1 MTTPRYT
8 QEVGRK
14 FHPNGT
20 PRLFPGTTI
29 ICFVDPTSPI
39 GMAAQAFQAALGQV
53 PIGRK
58 FALLPPA
65 SFHMTVMELLCDQ
78 VRTPERWSSWLPLD
92 APLATIDAF
101 FLERLPAV
109 PAPEG
114 LAVRVTGVA
123 HPDNL
128 WLTLQPADDL
138 TGAALRAYRDAV
150 ATASGVRFPD
160 HDTYRFHLS
169 LAYRLIALD
178 ADEEHQLAALVRT
191 WQPRLRAAGDWIA
204 LPPPLLTGFDDMT
217 RFVPLTQPDTLVTR
231 QPPV

>member
-1 MTTPRYT
+1 MTTPHYT

-14 FHPNGT
+14 FHPDGT
-20 PRLFPGTTI
+20 PRLFPGNTI
-29 ICFVDPTSPI
+29 ICFVAPTSPI
-39 GMAAQAFQAALGQV
+39 GMAAHAFQAALGQL

-78 VRTPERWSSWLPLD
+78 VRTPERWSSWLSLD
-92 APLATIDAF
+92 APLAAIDAF

-109 PAPEG
+109 PAPDG
-114 LAVRVTGVA
+114 LTVCVTGVA

-128 WLTLQPADDL
+128 WLTLQPADDS

-150 ATASGVRFPD
+150 ANATGVRFPD

-178 ADEEHQLAALVRT
+178 PDEEQQLAALVRT
-191 WQPRLRAAGDWIA
+191 WQPRLQAAGNRIA

-217 RFVPLTQPDTLVTR
+217 RFVPLTQPDTLVSRRPT
-231 QPPV
+231 V